1 MCCIAE
7 KKRKKDREWESVCVQ
22 SSYFLTFSAFFL
34 SPSQMCSEAP
44 ERTQTAL
51 NDFSVCSFSC
61 SRRHSLSL
69 SLCIRRRWRSF
80 YKCSCDKPSARRRR
94 RQSPLSSRRSNNS
107 NDDVNGNVRWRKKVN
122 KVKQRFKSEYQL
134 HILFFIRR
142 FADLCKWANRFLF
155 IFNCSGTFFYS
166 SSCCCVCC
174 CCSAL

>member
-1 MCCIAE
+1 M
-7 KKRKKDREWESVCVQ
+7 RECLCSIVLL
-22 SSYFLTFSAFFL
+22 SHFFGIL
-34 SPSQMCSEAP
+34 S
-44 ERTQTAL
+44 L
-51 NDFSVCSFSC
+51 SFSDVFWSPRAHTNGFKRLFC
-61 SRRHSLSL
+61 LFVLLFSTSLSL

-155 IFNCSGTFFYS
+155 IFNCSGTFFS
-166 SSCCCVCC
+166 SSSSCCVCC
-174 CCSAL
+174 CSAL

>member
-1 MCCIAE
+1 MLTLWSNTSKIIAIKIFSIKTLLFLSSMCCVLQCCTGE

-69 SLCIRRRWRSF
+69 FVSGDGGVLSTNAAVISRVHVVVVVVSRRWAHAAATTATTTST
-80 YKCSCDKPSARRRR
+80 A
-94 RQSPLSSRRSNNS
+94 
-107 NDDVNGNVRWRKKVN
+107 
-122 KVKQRFKSEYQL
+122 
-134 HILFFIRR
+134 
-142 FADLCKWANRFLF
+142 
-155 IFNCSGTFFYS
+155 T
-166 SSCCCVCC
+166 
-174 CCSAL
+174 